1 VTGNETTDR
10 ASRVLLPRISN
21 SDFIEVRKG
30 HRDACP
36 ILADDT
42 LFMFKVEEHFT

>member
-1 VTGNETTDR
+1 VTGNETTDE
-10 ASRVLLPRISN
+10 ASGAKISN
-21 SDFIEVRKG
+21 SDFLEVGKG

-42 LFMFKVEEHFT
+42 IFMFKVEEHFT